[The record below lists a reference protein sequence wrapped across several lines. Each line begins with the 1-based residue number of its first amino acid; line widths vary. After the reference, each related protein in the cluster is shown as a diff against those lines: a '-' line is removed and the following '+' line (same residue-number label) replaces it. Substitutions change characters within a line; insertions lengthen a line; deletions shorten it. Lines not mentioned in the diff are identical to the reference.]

1 MSGSISFEVRRR
13 VRLVAVLGAS
23 MASIGYA
30 ACGACSPSGPTG
42 PAASYTG
49 SVMAA
54 GVAFHDF
61 APPPGT
67 TQMDVEVQWTPAQV
81 AVRFIHGDPNCDPVQ
96 TSGCRAFTDPIGPF
110 PNANGEI
117 RSIITNQGEMAGP
130 RMRLVLRN
138 LDIEQ
143 TANYTLTIRPVRAGC
158 T

>member
-1 MSGSISFEVRRR
+1 MSGRISFDVRRR
-13 VRLVAVLGAS
+13 ARLVAVLGV
-23 MASIGYA
+23 SIGHVG
-30 ACGACSPSGPTG
+30 CACSPSGPTG

-61 APPPGT
+61 APPSGT

-110 PNANGEI
+110 PNTNGEI
-117 RSIITNQGEMAGP
+117 RSIITNQGQMAGP

-138 LDIEQ
+138 LDTEQ
-143 TANYTLTIRPVRAGC
+143 TAAYTLTIRPVRAGC